1 MTVLVDLANKPER
14 VPPLERRQFNWVA
27 AHCHNTYLPYA
38 WNERIP
44 AERDTF
50 FLKFIHER
58 MLENV
63 LLIQAYSRMYQVT
76 NHQDENRRVSRF
88 LAHNKR
94 DAIQRFRFV
103 LENLLAV
110 AQVFFSS
117 LLVVNFASGFSFAL
131 AFFFPSCRFR
141 LGFFLS
147 PLPFSLLFVNF
158 GQVFSFALAFCNKLL
173 VIINIFGNNK
183 VFVINLL
190 KVYFLC
196 EN

>member
-1 MTVLVDLANKPER
+1 M
-14 VPPLERRQFNWVA
+14 A
-27 AHCHNTYLPYA
+27 AHRHNTYLPYA

-63 LLIQAYSRMYQVT
+63 LLTQAYSRMYLVT

-110 AQVFFSS
+110 A
-117 LLVVNFASGFSFAL
+117 
-131 AFFFPSCRFR
+131 
-141 LGFFLS
+141 
-147 PLPFSLLFVNF
+147 
-158 GQVFSFALAFCNKLL
+158 
-173 VIINIFGNNK
+173 
-183 VFVINLL
+183 
-190 KVYFLC
+190 
-196 EN
+196 